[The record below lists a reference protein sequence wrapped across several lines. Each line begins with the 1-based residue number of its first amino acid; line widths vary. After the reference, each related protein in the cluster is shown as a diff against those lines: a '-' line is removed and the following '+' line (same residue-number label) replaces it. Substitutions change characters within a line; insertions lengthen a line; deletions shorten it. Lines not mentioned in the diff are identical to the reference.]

1 MLRPK
6 LGSALILAA
15 TIGLAAC
22 QDGTPLSP
30 SQPQVFTQVVIAQ
43 VDGTVVDASDRLLP
57 TLADEAFSA
66 ALSLHLDALQTYVVQ
81 GDLSRAAMSLG
92 HARTMLEQ
100 PASSLEL
107 EDFAHDMTAIWLL
120 LDRTEALLDRAA
132 ASQS

>member
-30 SQPQVFTQVVIAQ
+30 QSQVFTNIVVAQ
-43 VDGTVVDASDRLLP
+43 VDGTVVDAADRLLP

-66 ALSLHLDALQTYVVQ
+66 ALNNHLVALQTYVVQ
-81 GDLSRAAMSLG
+81 GDLSRAALSLG